1 MDLPVQLPPDPRAVR
16 LLAEQRTDRPEEDG
30 VIDVRVDCGSL
41 DGHFSRTKKKFTT
54 RFFPVTFLG
63 ILSYLFRG

>member
-30 VIDVRVDCGSL
+30 VIDVRVDGGSL
-41 DGHFSRTKKKFTT
+41 DGHFFTPI
-54 RFFPVTFLG
+54 FFSPVIVPFVPL
-63 ILSYLFRG
+63 